1 MFPPT
6 PKSALR
12 GAILCAA
19 LLLLPAFAA
28 AADFP
33 PISDAE
39 KALKVVPG
47 QPGAPGVVIFRKAE
61 LHFRD
66 YPKDANSR
74 LDVSVRLKVLTEEG
88 KGLGEVELP
97 HSRQLRL
104 DNFEGRIVRPNGT
117 EQALTKDAIF
127 VEKRSQSRKAFV
139 TRAAFPNVEVGAIID
154 YKYTFYWDSFYYLE
168 PWYFHDT
175 LPVLLSQVLYVVPP
189 SLGVQVWGRETSSIK
204 MQTEKQQRRQISH
217 LRVWMENLPGL
228 PDEPA
233 SFPHEDLSSRFVV
246 IPTQLYYSGGNVPLL
261 ESWKEVSRRFWEE
274 TYKGFL
280 AGDRQAAVM
289 AKSLATKAGANRRD
303 QIRAL
308 FEFVRDEVRTLD
320 DDDVWVRDKLKAD
333 EVLEK
338 REGSGAEKSLLL
350 YAMLDAL
357 KIPAQIVWVANRR
370 EGRAEV
376 DVPNP
381 TFFDGVLI
389 QAKDGGEMLN
399 LLPADRSLAF
409 GHLPP
414 FYESTRAIVVDRK
427 NPESVLLPAAPYEQ
441 NSQIARLELAVDA
454 EGKVSGNGEI
464 TLSGHPA
471 WYRLREHEKPDEATT
486 AWQERVAEYFPGF
499 EPSDLVLI
507 ENMRDQQVTVQFK
520 LSQRAENVLGD
531 EVSLQ
536 ATRPYIAT
544 QTFAL
549 PPEQRLTPVML
560 PYAGLEETQLTLTW
574 AEGFEMDAL
583 PKILQLETAVGNYS
597 LEVKS
602 DPAARR
608 AEIVRRFSRHQHEI
622 HGFEGYATLRKLY
635 EKASQSDAQ
644 TLVLVRN

>member
-1 MFPPT
+1 MFQ
-6 PKSALR
+6 SISMSSLR
-12 GAILCAA
+12 GALLITALFFPGAA
-19 LLLLPAFAA
+19 G

-33 PISDAE
+33 SITEAE
-39 KALKVVPG
+39 KALQGVPG

-88 KGLGEVELP
+88 KNLGEVELP

-104 DNFEGRIVRPNGT
+104 DNFEGRIVRPNGS

-175 LPVLLSQVLYVVPP
+175 LPVLLSEVLYVVPP

-228 PDEPA
+228 PDEPS
-233 SFPHEDLSSRFVV
+233 SFPHEDLSSRFLV
-246 IPTQLYYSGGNVPLL
+246 IPTQLYFSGGNVPLL
-261 ESWKEVSRRFWEE
+261 ESWKEVSRLFWEE

-280 AGDRQAAVM
+280 AGDKQTAVM
-289 AKSLATKAGANRRD
+289 AKSLVAKAGANRRD

-308 FEFVRDEVRTLD
+308 YEFVRDEVRTLED
-320 DDDVWVRDKLKAD
+320 ESIWVSDKLKAD
-333 EVLEK
+333 EVLAK

-357 KIPAQIVWVANRR
+357 KIPAQIVWVANRN

-381 TFFDGVLI
+381 TFFDGMLI
-389 QAKDGGEMLN
+389 QVKDGADTLS
-399 LLPADRSLAF
+399 LLPADRSLSF

-414 FYESTRAIVVDRK
+414 YYESTRAIVVDRK
-427 NPESVLLPAAPYEQ
+427 KPESVVLPASTYEQ
-441 NSQIARLELAVDA
+441 NSRVARLQLAVDA
-454 EGKVSGNGEI
+454 EGKVTGSGEVA
-464 TLSGHPA
+464 LAGHPA
-471 WYRLREHEKPDEATT
+471 WLHLREYEKSEEATT
-486 AWQERVAEYFPGF
+486 AWLERLAEYFPGF
-499 EPSDLVLI
+499 EPSDVVLI
-507 ENMRDQQVTVQFK
+507 ENLRDQQMTVQFK
-520 LSQRAENVLGD
+520 LNQRAENVLGD
-531 EVSLQ
+531 EVSLL
-536 ATRPYIAT
+536 AARPYVTT
-544 QTFAL
+544 QVFSL
-549 PPEQRLTPVML
+549 PPDQRYTPVML
-560 PYAGLEETQLTLTW
+560 PYAGIEETHLTLTW
-574 AEGFEMDAL
+574 AEGFEVDAL
-583 PKILQLETAVGNYS
+583 PKVLQLETSVGNYS
-597 LEVKS
+597 LEVKN

-622 HGFEGYATLRKLY
+622 HGTDLYATLRKLY

>member
-1 MFPPT
+1 MFQSIST
-6 PKSALR
+6 SSLR
-12 GAILCAA
+12 GA
-19 LLLLPAFAA
+19 LLLTALFLPAAVR

-33 PISDAE
+33 PITEAE
-39 KALKVVPG
+39 KALQGVPG

-88 KGLGEVELP
+88 KNLGEVELP

-104 DNFEGRIVRPNGT
+104 DNFEGRIVRPNGS

-175 LPVLLSQVLYVVPP
+175 LPVLLSEVLYVVPP

-228 PDEPA
+228 PDEPS
-233 SFPHEDLSSRFVV
+233 SFPHEDLSSRFLV
-246 IPTQLYYSGGNVPLL
+246 IPTQLYFSGGNVPLL
-261 ESWKEVSRRFWEE
+261 ESWKEVSRLFWEE

-280 AGDRQAAVM
+280 AGDKQTAVM
-289 AKSLATKAGANRRD
+289 AKSLVAKAGANRRD

-308 FEFVRDEVRTLD
+308 YEFVRDEVRTLED
-320 DDDVWVRDKLKAD
+320 ESIWVSDKLKAD
-333 EVLEK
+333 EVLAK
-338 REGSGAEKSLLL
+338 RQGSGAEKSLLL

-357 KIPAQIVWVANRR
+357 KIPAQIVWVANRN

-381 TFFDGVLI
+381 TFFDGMLI
-389 QAKDGGEMLN
+389 QVKDGADVLS
-399 LLPADRSLAF
+399 LLPADRSLSF

-414 FYESTRAIVVDRK
+414 YYESTRAIVVDRK
-427 NPESVLLPAAPYEQ
+427 KPESVILPASTYEQ
-441 NSQIARLELAVDA
+441 NSQVARLQLAVDT
-454 EGKVSGNGEI
+454 EGKVTGSGEI
-464 TLSGHPA
+464 ALAGHPA
-471 WYRLREHEKPDEATT
+471 WRRLREHEKSEEATT
-486 AWQERVAEYFPGF
+486 AWLERLAEYFPGF
-499 EPSDLVLI
+499 EPSDVVLI
-507 ENMRDQQVTVQFK
+507 ENLRDQQMTVQFK
-520 LSQRAENVLGD
+520 LNQRAENVLGD
-531 EVSLQ
+531 EVSLL
-536 ATRPYIAT
+536 AARPYVTT
-544 QTFAL
+544 QVFSL
-549 PPEQRLTPVML
+549 PPDQRYTPVML
-560 PYAGLEETQLTLTW
+560 SYAGIEETHLTLTW
-574 AEGFEMDAL
+574 AEGFEVDAL
-583 PKILQLETAVGNYS
+583 PKVLQLETSVGNYS
-597 LEVKS
+597 LEVKN

-622 HGFEGYATLRKLY
+622 HGTDLYATLRKLY